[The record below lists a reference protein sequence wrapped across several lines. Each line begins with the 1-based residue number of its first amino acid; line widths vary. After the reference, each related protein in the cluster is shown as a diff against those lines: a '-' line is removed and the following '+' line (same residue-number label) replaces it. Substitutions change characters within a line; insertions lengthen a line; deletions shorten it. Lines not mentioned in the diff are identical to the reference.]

1 MQLFRTPHPPKRTC
15 GSMGNGSIA
24 GAMHAAPRP
33 LRKNFVATMT
43 PPAVVVPGVVV
54 PQNLGSEISM
64 QRSMSIEQVAHDSMT
79 LTPTADVPIPV
90 SVTPPVVLKASERL
104 LQDGL
109 AYPEN
114 DEEAVA
120 VESPCTLV
128 LRPFAQPVNVSPS
141 QRLRTVLSPG
151 GRGREVAFES
161 LGSSYVP
168 PSTILSLCVLPD
180 RLIVVLGTG
189 VVEAYRYYTSDA
201 AKSILIMTAAL
212 PPQNRRSYISQRR
225 RNVQD
230 VARKLKA
237 IKTAQAEAQALL
249 DSSVLER

>member
-1 MQLFRTPHPPKRTC
+1 
-15 GSMGNGSIA
+15 MGNGSIA

-33 LRKNFVATMT
+33 LRKNFVATAT
-43 PPAVVVPGVVV
+43 LPTVVVPGVVV
-54 PQNLGSEISM
+54 PPNLGSEISM
-64 QRSMSIEQVAHDSMT
+64 QRSMSIEQVAHDTST
-79 LTPTADVPIPV
+79 LYPTVDSSISV
-90 SVTPPVVLKASERL
+90 SVTPPILLKASERL

-141 QRLRTVLSPG
+141 QRLRTVLCPG
-151 GRGREVAFES
+151 GRGRKVAFES

-201 AKSILIMTAAL
+201 AKSVLIMTAAL

-230 VARKLKA
+230 VARKNKA

>member
-1 MQLFRTPHPPKRTC
+1 
-15 GSMGNGSIA
+15 
-24 GAMHAAPRP
+24 MHAAPRP
-33 LRKNFVATMT
+33 LRKNFVTAAT
-43 PPAVVVPGVVV
+43 PPAVVVPGTLA
-54 PQNLGSEISM
+54 PLTLSSEISF
-64 QRSMSIEQVAHDSMT
+64 QRSVSIEQVTHDA
-79 LTPTADVPIPV
+79 LPTTITVDAPAPITQPQ
-90 SVTPPVVLKASERL
+90 PVVVKATERAT
-104 LQDGL
+104 QDGL
-109 AYPEN
+109 AHPEN

-128 LRPFAQPVNVSPS
+128 LRPFAQPVVVTPSHRLKTVS
-141 QRLRTVLSPG
+141 SPG
-151 GRGREVAFES
+151 GWGREVAFEC

-201 AKSILIMTAAL
+201 AKSVLMMTAAL

-230 VARKLKA
+230 VARKQKA

-249 DSSVLER
+249 DSSQLER